1 MTSLWIKIHQD
12 CRTSQQKYQQQKKN
26 YPKASGLCTESKQTH
41 SNIVSATNSW
51 PDPEQGLQKQMTT
64 TDDNECSSSPRNNN
78 VSQTQGSE
86 ECTHFKNSLESQD
99 SADLAAAKLF
109 PVKDSKLTKI
119 EQCETTELKNIN
131 PHLLKA
137 ADFYSSNEQSGIEKK
152 KAKESTGSKIG
163 SVSSSSS
170 CSSDDDV
177 NSDSFDEE
185 LFVPDERKTKTLESV
200 HTEDYGSGEIY
211 TVTENRDDSDKDD
224 AMEMECE
231 NIEEEDLESDGPF
244 LKITN
249 VVGNATMSDKDLS
262 MPNECQTREAGAHV
276 SDFVGGESV
285 SGNGQSNDSNLVT
298 VSERDAVKSSK
309 MKEFALM
316 ETLNQPPQCRFVQIG
331 SEDNLQPV
339 MMCPNI
345 YNR

>member
-12 CRTSQQKYQQQKKN
+12 CRTSQQKFRQQKKN
-26 YPKASGLCTESKQTH
+26 YPKASGLCTESKQIH
-41 SNIVSATNSW
+41 SNIASATNSQ
-51 PDPEQGLQKQMTT
+51 PDPEQVLRKRLTA
-64 TDDNECSSSPRNNN
+64 TDENERSSSPRNNID
-78 VSQTQGSE
+78 SQNSE
-86 ECTHFKNSLESQD
+86 ECTHFKNSSDSQD
-99 SADLAAAKLF
+99 SADLAAAKFL
-109 PVKDSKLTKI
+109 PAKNSELTKI

-131 PHLLKA
+131 PHLLNA
-137 ADFYSSNEQSGIEKK
+137 EDSYSSTEQSDTEKVK
-152 KAKESTGSKIG
+152 TKESTSSKTG

-170 CSSDDDV
+170 CSSDEDV

-185 LFVPDERKTKTLESV
+185 LFVPDERKTKTVESM

-262 MPNECQTREAGAHV
+262 MPNECQTREARV
-276 SDFVGGESV
+276 SDFVGAESIG
-285 SGNGQSNDSNLVT
+285 GNSHSNDPNLVT

-309 MKEFALM
+309 LKEFGLV

-331 SEDNLQPV
+331 SEDDLQPV
-339 MMCPNI
+339 MMCSNI